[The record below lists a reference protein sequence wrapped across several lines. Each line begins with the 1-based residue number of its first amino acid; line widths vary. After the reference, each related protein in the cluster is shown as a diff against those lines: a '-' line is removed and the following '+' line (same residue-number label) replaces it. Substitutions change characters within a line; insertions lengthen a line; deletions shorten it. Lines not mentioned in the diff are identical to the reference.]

1 MDESRKVIFEIQTKL
16 DTYEVVDEVYTG
28 RKSRLLYGGALK
40 TAQSGIPLDDQDK
53 MLFEYNQRLV
63 ELALD
68 LKPRTILLIGGG
80 VYTLASYLS
89 KKMPKTH
96 LDIIEPDGALDD
108 IAAKYFKYQAQ
119 DSVCIIHDFG
129 LSYLIKNKKKYD
141 LIIIDAYSDQKIPSE
156 VISQKFAKLAA
167 KSLNKD
173 GLLAANVI
181 SDIRSNSVI
190 SSFHAAYK
198 KYFKYFKVF
207 PAASDRLFFYP
218 SNLIYTASF
227 KDFSP
232 TLKYP
237 PLSWSGI
244 LD

>member
-1 MDESRKVIFEIQTKL
+1 MDESRKVIYKIRTKI
-16 DTYEVVDEVYTG
+16 DSYEVIEEVYTG
-28 RKSRLLYGGALK
+28 RKSRLLYGGESK

-68 LKPRTILLIGGG
+68 LKPEHILLIGGG

-89 KKMPKTH
+89 KKLTDSFI
-96 LDIIEPDGALDD
+96 DIVEPDTSLDD
-108 IAAKYFKYQAQ
+108 IASRYFNYQAK
-119 DSVCIIHDFG
+119 DSVSIIHDFG
-129 LSYLIKNKKKYD
+129 LSYLMKNKKKYD
-141 LIIIDAYSDQKIPSE
+141 LIIIDAYSYQHIPAE
-156 VISQKFAKLAA
+156 IISKQFTKLAT
-167 KSLNKD
+167 KSLSRD

-181 SDIRSNSVI
+181 SDIRDNSVI
-190 SSFHAAYK
+190 SKFHSSYK
-198 KYFKYFKVF
+198 KYFKYFNVF
-207 PAASDRLFFYP
+207 PASSDRLYFYP

-227 KDFSP
+227 KKFDLK
-232 TLKYP
+232 LKYP